1 MKEEFHLIQFRLM
14 YSNSGDFAESP
25 WFSVPVILVYRLIV
39 AVYCVAWIIY
49 SGFHPANG
57 NEKWF
62 IYLTNWSF
70 LFVTVYFVFATIITA
85 LYYKEECKQ
94 GEYEMGSPE
103 PIPLRR
109 ARSGISRSSDL
120 DSRDSKSRE
129 DPRDPSRSGISRSSD
144 MDSRDNKSRED
155 TREKTGAPD
164 TTREKGRSRQDVKVS
179 INPLEVMQELPM
191 SGYHQALWVIY
202 NIAANTALLV
212 TATNWDYAEFNVDGL
227 TVTTQIL
234 NTVFILLETL
244 LGTVPVRLYHVIYP
258 MLFTVVYVM
267 FSVVYWAGNGTNTL
281 GQPYIYSVL
290 DYSENPT
297 NSIGA
302 VLLFF
307 FVGHPLSQLVLFI
320 VFRVRFW
327 LRRKFSKKLIW

>member
-1 MKEEFHLIQFRLM
+1 M
-14 YSNSGDFAESP
+14 
-25 WFSVPVILVYRLIV
+25 
-39 AVYCVAWIIY
+39 
-49 SGFHPANG
+49 
-57 NEKWF
+57 
-62 IYLTNWSF
+62 
-70 LFVTVYFVFATIITA
+70 TVYFVFATIITA

-94 GEYEMGSPE
+94 GEYEIGSPE

-109 ARSGISRSSDL
+109 
-120 DSRDSKSRE
+120 
-129 DPRDPSRSGISRSSD
+129 SRSGISRSSD
-144 MDSRDNKSRED
+144 MDSRDKSRED
-155 TREKTGAPD
+155 TREKTEARD
-164 TTREKGRSRQDVKVS
+164 TTREKGRSREEVKVS

-212 TATNWDYAEFNVDGL
+212 TGTNWDYSGYKVDGL

-244 LGTVPVRLYHVIYP
+244 LGTVPVRLFHVIYP

-290 DYSENPT
+290 DYSGNPT
-297 NSIGA
+297 DSIGTI
-302 VLLFF
+302 LGFF
-307 FVGHPLSQLVLFI
+307 FVGHPLTQLALFI
-320 VFRVRFW
+320 LFRVRFW

>member
-1 MKEEFHLIQFRLM
+1 M
-14 YSNSGDFAESP
+14 
-25 WFSVPVILVYRLIV
+25 
-39 AVYCVAWIIY
+39 
-49 SGFHPANG
+49 
-57 NEKWF
+57 
-62 IYLTNWSF
+62 
-70 LFVTVYFVFATIITA
+70 TVYFVFATVITA

-94 GEYEMGSPE
+94 GEYEIGSPE

-109 ARSGISRSSDL
+109 SRSGISRSSDM
-120 DSRDSKSRE
+120 DSRDNRSRE

-155 TREKTGAPD
+155 PREKTDARD
-164 TTREKGRSRQDVKVS
+164 ITREKGRSREEVKVS

-212 TATNWDYAEFNVDGL
+212 TATNWDYAGFNVDGL

-234 NTVFILLETL
+234 NTVFILSETL
-244 LGTVPVRLYHVIYP
+244 LGTVPVRLYHVIYS
-258 MLFTVVYVM
+258 MLFTIVYVM

-290 DYSENPT
+290 DYSGNPT
-297 NSIGA
+297 DIIGA
-302 VLLFF
+302 ILAFF

>member
-1 MKEEFHLIQFRLM
+1 M
-14 YSNSGDFAESP
+14 
-25 WFSVPVILVYRLIV
+25 
-39 AVYCVAWIIY
+39 
-49 SGFHPANG
+49 
-57 NEKWF
+57 
-62 IYLTNWSF
+62 
-70 LFVTVYFVFATIITA
+70 TVYFVFATMITA

-94 GEYEMGSPE
+94 GEYEIGSPE

-109 ARSGISRSSDL
+109 
-120 DSRDSKSRE
+120 
-129 DPRDPSRSGISRSSD
+129 SRSGISRSSD
-144 MDSRDNKSRED
+144 MDSRDKSRED
-155 TREKTGAPD
+155 TREKTEARD
-164 TTREKGRSRQDVKVS
+164 TTREKGRSREEVKVS

-212 TATNWDYAEFNVDGL
+212 TGTNWDYSGYKVDGL

-244 LGTVPVRLYHVIYP
+244 LGTVPVRLFHVIYP

-290 DYSENPT
+290 DYSGNPT
-297 NSIGA
+297 DSIGTI
-302 VLLFF
+302 LGFF
-307 FVGHPLSQLVLFI
+307 LVGHPLTQLALFI
-320 VFRVRFW
+320 LFRVRVW

>member
-1 MKEEFHLIQFRLM
+1 M
-14 YSNSGDFAESP
+14 
-25 WFSVPVILVYRLIV
+25 
-39 AVYCVAWIIY
+39 
-49 SGFHPANG
+49 
-57 NEKWF
+57 
-62 IYLTNWSF
+62 
-70 LFVTVYFVFATIITA
+70 TVYFVFATIITA
-85 LYYKEECKQ
+85 FYYKEECKQ

-109 ARSGISRSSDL
+109 SRSGISRSSDL

-164 TTREKGRSRQDVKVS
+164 TTREKGRSHQDVKVS

-267 FSVVYWAGNGTNTL
+267 FSVVFWAGNGTNTL

-290 DYSENPT
+290 DYSGNPT
-297 NSIGA
+297 DSIGA

-327 LRRKFSKKLIW
+327 LRRTFSKKLIW

>member
-1 MKEEFHLIQFRLM
+1 M
-14 YSNSGDFAESP
+14 
-25 WFSVPVILVYRLIV
+25 
-39 AVYCVAWIIY
+39 
-49 SGFHPANG
+49 
-57 NEKWF
+57 
-62 IYLTNWSF
+62 
-70 LFVTVYFVFATIITA
+70 TVYFIFATVITA

-94 GEYEMGSPE
+94 GEYEIGSPE

-109 ARSGISRSSDL
+109 SRSGISRSSDM
-120 DSRDSKSRE
+120 DSRDNRSRE

-155 TREKTGAPD
+155 PRDKTDARD
-164 TTREKGRSRQDVKVS
+164 ITREKGRSREEVKVS

-212 TATNWDYAEFNVDGL
+212 TATNWDYAGFNVDGL

-234 NTVFILLETL
+234 NTVFILSETL
-244 LGTVPVRLYHVIYP
+244 LGTVPVRLYHVIYS
-258 MLFTVVYVM
+258 MLFTIVYVM

-290 DYSENPT
+290 DYSGNPADV
-297 NSIGA
+297 IGA
-302 VLLFF
+302 ILAFF